1 MKGLLFTF
9 RLCECQV
16 HIDYNGSAKVLGR
29 TSADVVALRTS
40 SSIKSHG
47 SISRF
52 GHGDP
57 ATTSCHPIF
66 FRALQGP
73 RR

>member
-1 MKGLLFTF
+1 MNVKFTSTITGVP
-9 RLCECQV
+9 RCLM
-16 HIDYNGSAKVLGR
+16 GR

-52 GHGDP
+52 GYGDP
-57 ATTSCHPIF
+57 ALTM
-66 FRALQGP
+66 ALTMQTLGVCIKSLNDDGDSM
-73 RR
+73 